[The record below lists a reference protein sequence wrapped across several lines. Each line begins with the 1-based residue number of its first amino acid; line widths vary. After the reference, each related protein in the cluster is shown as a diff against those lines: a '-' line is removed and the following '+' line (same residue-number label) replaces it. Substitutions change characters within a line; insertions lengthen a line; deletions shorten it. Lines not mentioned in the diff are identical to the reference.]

1 MNQNSSSNQAAETLI
16 LPPANERTR
25 PLFPLGQIVATPAV
39 LEHFVEHC
47 TRPDSFIRRHV
58 CGDWGDVPPEDAC
71 ENDFSV
77 LSGFRVLSAYEVGGK
92 RFWIIT
98 EADRSS
104 TCVLFPCEY

>member
-1 MNQNSSSNQAAETLI
+1 MNQKSCINQVAETPI
-16 LPPANERTR
+16 LPSPNGRTL

-58 CGDWGDVPPEDAC
+58 YGDWGDVPHEDAC

-77 LSGFRVLSAYEVGGK
+77 LNGFRILSAYEVGGK

-98 EADRSS
+98 EADRSV
-104 TCVLFPCEY
+104 TTLLFPSEY